1 MQVEDP
7 RMPERGSTLDEIMHL
22 HIYFHDLLL
31 TRGTSYI
38 KLLGWISKEKAV
50 VNTKN
55 NDEQYFKWAAF
66 ATSHHKTIAQD
77 PQPISEQ
84 QHYKD
89 KYNWFSTLAIQK
101 KGKFEKKNH
110 SIVVNLIY
118 NHKEKYGHLADQLYE
133 KHSK

>member
-1 MQVEDP
+1 M
-7 RMPERGSTLDEIMHL
+7 
-22 HIYFHDLLL
+22 
-31 TRGTSYI
+31 
-38 KLLGWISKEKAV
+38 
-50 VNTKN
+50 NTKN
-55 NDEQYFKWAAF
+55 NDEQYFKWAVF
-66 ATSHHKTIAQD
+66 AASHHKTIAQD
-77 PQPISEQ
+77 PQPISEL

-110 SIVVNLIY
+110 SIAVNLIY